1 MQSYGFS
8 LTFLRGIG
16 LQILARVGQGRGAN
30 SSVSLVLPCLI
41 GSAPSFLSSTPTSIS
56 GVFTAIKAY
65 MDTLSTRSTPASI
78 SSRADSTPPSA
89 SLILTTD
96 SPRNRTHEADKR
108 PLASSLDSKS
118 NRPLNNPRR
127 QTMQLHGNTDH
138 QALIP
143 LRSLQHHTKRSAL
156 GASLMGTCTTGV
168 PLSKCLLTPA
178 WIADTTCVIPRRWI
192 FPGVRSCRR
201 VHRKVTGW

>member
-1 MQSYGFS
+1 MTGTSTSGQRERSEQQCYDKP
-8 LTFLRGIG
+8 
-16 LQILARVGQGRGAN
+16 RV
-30 SSVSLVLPCLI
+30 VLPP
-41 GSAPSFLSSTPTSIS
+41 APSSPLTFLSSTPTTIS

-65 MDTLSTRSTPASI
+65 MGTLSTRGTPASI
-78 SSRADSTPPSA
+78 SSRADNTPPSA

-108 PLASSLDSKS
+108 PPHLSSHTLASSLDSKS

-143 LRSLQHHTKRSAL
+143 LRSLHRPHHTKRSAL